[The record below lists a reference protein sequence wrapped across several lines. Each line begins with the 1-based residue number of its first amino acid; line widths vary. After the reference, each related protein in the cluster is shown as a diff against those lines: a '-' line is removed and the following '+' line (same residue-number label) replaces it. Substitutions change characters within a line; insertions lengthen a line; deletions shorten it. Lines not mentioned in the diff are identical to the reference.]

1 MHISVQKM
9 ATTDEDREAEP
20 LYMDMSILWLMQ
32 SGGGKIHRSAGIH
45 VQLICSVHRTQKDQ
59 FFDSK

>member
-1 MHISVQKM
+1 M

-45 VQLICSVHRTQKDQ
+45 VQLICTVHRTQKDQ